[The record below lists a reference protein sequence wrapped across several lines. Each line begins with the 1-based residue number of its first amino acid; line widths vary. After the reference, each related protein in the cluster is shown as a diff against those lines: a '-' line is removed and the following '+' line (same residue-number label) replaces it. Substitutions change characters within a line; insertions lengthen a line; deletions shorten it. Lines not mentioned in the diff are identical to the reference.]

1 MIKTTLLILFCIL
14 FTGCAAQ
21 SQLAKQDQTEWKQ
34 YKCSGIKSWND
45 CKQAAL
51 QDCPQGFYIKNELE
65 NITIQRREF
74 ETTCKG

>member
-1 MIKTTLLILFCIL
+1 MMKTTLLILFSL
-14 FTGCAAQ
+14 FITGCAAKTE
-21 SQLAKQDQTEWKQ
+21 LAKQDQTPWNL

-51 QDCPQGFYIKNELE
+51 QDCPQGFHIRNELE